1 MAAEPNLY
9 WNLRRYRSRNYSKAR
24 DLTQFCLSNDF
35 KPHSQK
41 GGGER
46 FRILIS
52 TCDDLPM
59 SAESQLRQLQM
70 QDDASLRADVRA
82 LGELLGQSLIR
93 QEGKALFDL
102 VERVRAAVRSGSAE
116 AELKSVNVEQAEQLV
131 RAFSTYFHLAN
142 VAEQVHRSR
151 VLAKEREESGSWIAQ
166 AIGKIE
172 KARESGYEFTVDDLK
187 NWLDGFSVRPV
198 FTAHPTEASRRS
210 VLNKLALISDLLET
224 ANSKR
229 KESRLSEAIDL
240 LWQTD
245 ELRVERPLVIDEA
258 VNALYYLDDLFRFT
272 IPEVLE
278 EFANEISKLGVEIPP
293 NAKPLSFGTWIGGD
307 RDGNPNVT
315 PDVTRETIVVQVGH
329 AIRVITEAMSKLRQ
343 SLSVSTRII
352 EVSDELRES
361 VEKDLANIPE
371 FEPRYRRLN
380 AREPYRL
387 KTTAI
392 VHKLELTRKRHAAGA
407 PHVPGRDYDNTQE
420 LLDDL
425 YVMRDSLLR
434 NRGELIA
441 HGELERVIRVVNAFG
456 LIHATMDVREHSQ
469 MHHAA
474 ISNFGIDSNYPNL
487 SPEQRFDILIS
498 ELSTSALRAPK
509 GLDTQSAK
517 TLDTFKAIHELI
529 TQFGPEVIETYI
541 ISMTKSP
548 ADVIAAVVLAKEAG
562 LIDIQN
568 NVAKIGFVPLL
579 ETVAELRAADSI
591 LDKLLSNPIYRKL
604 ISLRDDVQE
613 VMLGYSDSNKD
624 AGIAT
629 SQWEIHQAQRR
640 LRDTA
645 MKYGVKLRL
654 FHGRGGSV
662 GRGGGPTYD
671 ALIALP
677 WGSLDG
683 QIKMTEQGEVISD
696 KYSIPML
703 ARENVELTLA
713 AALEATVLNRGP
725 RQPKEALTKWN
736 DCMETI
742 SENAFQRYRG
752 LVTHP
757 DLPSYFY
764 ASTPV
769 EQLGDMFL
777 GSRPSRRQGAN
788 DGIENL
794 RAIPWVFGWTQSRQI
809 VPGWYGVGSGL
820 KAARESGKAS
830 VLKEMLSD
838 WHFFKT
844 FISNVEMTM
853 AKTDMKMAEHYVKTL
868 VPVEL
873 HHFFHDI
880 KAEFE
885 LTSREINELR
895 GNDNLLGDQPLLART
910 LQIRDQYLAPLH
922 MMQVNLLE
930 RVRQA
935 GESSDPSLRRALLL
949 TINGVALGLRNTG

>member
-1 MAAEPNLY
+1 
-9 WNLRRYRSRNYSKAR
+9 
-24 DLTQFCLSNDF
+24 
-35 KPHSQK
+35 
-41 GGGER
+41 
-46 FRILIS
+46 
-52 TCDDLPM
+52 M

-70 QDDASLRADVRA
+70 QDDASLRSDVRS
-82 LGELLGQSLIR
+82 LGELLGQSLVR
-93 QEGKALFDL
+93 QEGRELLDL
-102 VERVRAAVRSGSAE
+102 VEKVRAAVRTGQGE
-116 AELKSVNVEQAEQLV
+116 AELKDVDVEKAVQLV

-142 VAEQVHRSR
+142 VAEQLHRSR
-151 VLAKEREESGSWIAQ
+151 VLENERTESGSWIAQ
-166 AIGKIE
+166 AVDKIE
-172 KARESGYEFTVDDLK
+172 AARKSGLEIKLDDLN
-187 NWLDGFSVRPV
+187 NWLSDFSVRPV

-210 VLNKLALISDLLET
+210 VLSKLAQISDLLEMP
-224 ANSKR
+224 ASR
-229 KESRLSEAIDL
+229 VRDARLSEAIDL

-258 VNALYYLDDLFRFT
+258 VNALYYLDDLFRLT
-272 IPEVLE
+272 VPEVLD
-278 EFANEISKLGVEIPP
+278 EFAIEVARLGVTISPT
-293 NAKPLSFGTWIGGD
+293 AKPLTFGTWIGGD

-329 AIRVITEAMSKLRQ
+329 AIRVISEAMSKLRQ

-352 EVSDELRES
+352 KVSEELKAS
-361 VEKDLANIPE
+361 VERDLANIPE
-371 FEPRYRRLN
+371 FEARYRRLN

-392 VHKLELTRKRHAAGA
+392 VHRLELTRKRHAAGT
-407 PHVPGRDYDNTQE
+407 PHVPGRDYQNTEE

-425 YVMRDSLLR
+425 NIMRDSLLA
-434 NRGELIA
+434 NHGELIA
-441 HGELERVIRVVNAFG
+441 TGQLERIIRTVSAFG

-469 MHHAA
+469 IHHAA
-474 ISNFGIDSNYPNL
+474 LANFGIAPNYAEQSPDSL
-487 SPEQRFDILIS
+487 FDTLIAELEKS
-498 ELSTSALRAPK
+498 ELRNPK
-509 GLDTQSAK
+509 DLDSQSAK
-517 TLDTFKAIHELI
+517 TLDTFRAINELI
-529 TQFGPEVIETYI
+529 AQFGPEVIETYI
-541 ISMTKSP
+541 ISMTKQP
-548 ADVIAAVVLAKEAG
+548 ADVLAAVVLAKEAG
-562 LIDIQN
+562 LIDIN
-568 NVAKIGFVPLL
+568 SGVAKIGFAPLL
-579 ETVAELRAADSI
+579 ETVAELRSADTI
-591 LDKLLSNPIYRKL
+591 LEKLLSNSVYRKL
-604 ISLRDDVQE
+604 VTLRGDEQE

-640 LRDTA
+640 LRDVA

-696 KYSIPML
+696 KYSIPAL

-725 RQPKEALTKWN
+725 RQASENLKQWN
-736 DCMETI
+736 ECMELL
-742 SENAFQRYRG
+742 SENSFQRYRN
-752 LVTHP
+752 LVSHQ
-757 DLPSYFY
+757 DLPAYFY
-764 ASTPV
+764 ASTPT

-820 KAARESGKAS
+820 KAAREAGKS
-830 VLKEMLSD
+830 EVLKQMLNE

-853 AKTDMKMAEHYVKTL
+853 AKTDLKMAANYVQAL
-868 VPVEL
+868 VPSNL
-873 HHFFHDI
+873 HHFFDDI
-880 KAEFE
+880 KSEFE
-885 LTSREINELR
+885 LTSKEINWLR
-895 GNDNLLGDQPLLART
+895 SNDNLLGDQPLLART

-922 MMQVNLLE
+922 IMQVNLLE
-930 RVRQA
+930 RVRQS
-935 GESSDPSLRRALLL
+935 GENADPLLRRALLL

>member
-1 MAAEPNLY
+1 
-9 WNLRRYRSRNYSKAR
+9 
-24 DLTQFCLSNDF
+24 
-35 KPHSQK
+35 
-41 GGGER
+41 
-46 FRILIS
+46 
-52 TCDDLPM
+52 M

-70 QDDASLRADVRA
+70 QDDASLRSDVRS
-82 LGELLGQSLIR
+82 LGELLGQSLVR
-93 QEGKALFDL
+93 QEGRELLDL
-102 VERVRAAVRSGSAE
+102 VEKVRAAVRTGQGE
-116 AELKSVNVEQAEQLV
+116 AELKDVDVEKAVQLV

-142 VAEQVHRSR
+142 VAEQLHRSR
-151 VLAKEREESGSWIAQ
+151 VLENERTESGSWIAQ
-166 AIGKIE
+166 AVDKIE
-172 KARESGYEFTVDDLK
+172 AARKSGLEIKLDDLNK
-187 NWLDGFSVRPV
+187 WLSDFSVRPV

-210 VLNKLALISDLLET
+210 VLSKLAQISDLLEMP
-224 ANSKR
+224 ASR
-229 KESRLSEAIDL
+229 VRDARLSEAIDL

-258 VNALYYLDDLFRFT
+258 VNALYYLDDLFRLT
-272 IPEVLE
+272 VPEVLD
-278 EFANEISKLGVEIPP
+278 EFAIEVARLGVTISPT
-293 NAKPLSFGTWIGGD
+293 AKPLSFGTWIGGD

-329 AIRVITEAMSKLRQ
+329 AIRVISEAMSKLRQ

-352 EVSDELRES
+352 KVSEELQAS
-361 VEKDLANIPE
+361 VERDLANIPE
-371 FEPRYRRLN
+371 FEARYRRLN

-392 VHKLELTRKRHAAGA
+392 VHRLELTRKRHAAGT
-407 PHVPGRDYDNTQE
+407 PHVPGRDYQNTEE

-425 YVMRDSLLR
+425 NIMRDSLLA
-434 NRGELIA
+434 NHGELIA
-441 HGELERVIRVVNAFG
+441 TGQLERIIRTVSAFG

-469 MHHAA
+469 IHHAA
-474 ISNFGIDSNYPNL
+474 LANFGIAPNYAEQSPDSL
-487 SPEQRFDILIS
+487 FDTLIAELEKS
-498 ELSTSALRAPK
+498 ELRNPK
-509 GLDTQSAK
+509 DLDSQSAK
-517 TLDTFKAIHELI
+517 TLDTFRAINELI
-529 TQFGPEVIETYI
+529 AQFGPEVIETYI
-541 ISMTKSP
+541 ISMTKQP
-548 ADVIAAVVLAKEAG
+548 ADVLAAVVLAKEAG
-562 LIDIQN
+562 LIDIN
-568 NVAKIGFVPLL
+568 SGVAKIGFAPLL
-579 ETVAELRAADSI
+579 ETVAELRSADTI
-591 LDKLLSNPIYRKL
+591 LEKLLSNPVYRKL
-604 ISLRDDVQE
+604 VTLRGDEQE

-624 AGIAT
+624 AGIST

-640 LRDTA
+640 LRDVA

-696 KYSIPML
+696 KYSIPAL

-725 RQPKEALTKWN
+725 RQASENLKQWN
-736 DCMETI
+736 ECMELL
-742 SENAFQRYRG
+742 SENSFQRYRN
-752 LVTHP
+752 LVSHQ
-757 DLPSYFY
+757 DLPAYFY
-764 ASTPV
+764 ASTPT

-820 KAARESGKAS
+820 KAAREAGKS
-830 VLKEMLSD
+830 EVLKQMLNE

-853 AKTDMKMAEHYVKTL
+853 AKTDLKMAANYVQAL
-868 VPVEL
+868 VPSNL
-873 HHFFHDI
+873 HHFFDDI
-880 KAEFE
+880 KSEFE
-885 LTSREINELR
+885 LTSKEINWLR
-895 GNDNLLGDQPLLART
+895 GNENLLGDQPLLART

-922 MMQVNLLE
+922 IMQVNLLE
-930 RVRQA
+930 RVRQS
-935 GESSDPSLRRALLL
+935 GENADPLLRRALLL

>member
-1 MAAEPNLY
+1 
-9 WNLRRYRSRNYSKAR
+9 
-24 DLTQFCLSNDF
+24 
-35 KPHSQK
+35 
-41 GGGER
+41 
-46 FRILIS
+46 
-52 TCDDLPM
+52 M

-70 QDDASLRADVRA
+70 QDDASLRSDVRS
-82 LGELLGQSLIR
+82 LGELLGQSLVR
-93 QEGKALFDL
+93 QEGQELLEL
-102 VERVRAAVRSGSAE
+102 VEKVRAAVRTGQGE
-116 AELKSVNVEQAEQLV
+116 AELKDVDVEKAVQLV

-142 VAEQVHRSR
+142 VAEQLHRSR
-151 VLAKEREESGSWIAQ
+151 VLENERAESGSWIAQ
-166 AIGKIE
+166 AVDKIE
-172 KARESGYEFTVDDLK
+172 AARKSGLEIKLDDLNK
-187 NWLDGFSVRPV
+187 WLSDFSVRPV

-210 VLNKLALISDLLET
+210 VLSKLAQISDLLEMP
-224 ANSKR
+224 ASR
-229 KESRLSEAIDL
+229 VRDARLSEAIDL

-258 VNALYYLDDLFRFT
+258 VNALYYLDDLFRLT
-272 IPEVLE
+272 VPEVLD
-278 EFANEISKLGVEIPP
+278 EFAIEVARLGVTIPP
-293 NAKPLSFGTWIGGD
+293 TAKPLSFGTWIGGD

-329 AIRVITEAMSKLRQ
+329 AIRVISEAMSQLRQ

-352 EVSDELRES
+352 KVSDELQAS
-361 VEKDLANIPE
+361 VERDLANIPE
-371 FEPRYRRLN
+371 FEARYRRLN

-392 VHKLELTRKRHAAGA
+392 VHRLELTRKRHAAGA
-407 PHVPGRDYDNTQE
+407 PHVPGRDYANTEE
-420 LLDDL
+420 LITDL
-425 YVMRDSLLR
+425 NIMRDSLLA
-434 NRGELIA
+434 NHGELIA
-441 HGELERVIRVVNAFG
+441 TGQLERIIRTVSAFG

-469 MHHAA
+469 VHHAA
-474 ISNFGIDSNYPNL
+474 LANFGIASDYA
-487 SPEQRFDILIS
+487 EQTPDARFDTLVA
-498 ELSTSALRAPK
+498 ELESKNLRNPQN
-509 GLDTQSAK
+509 LDAQSAK
-517 TLDTFKAIHELI
+517 TLDTFRAINELI
-529 TQFGPEVIETYI
+529 AQFGPEVIETYI
-541 ISMTKSP
+541 ISMTKQP
-548 ADVIAAVVLAKEAG
+548 ADLLAAAVLAKEAG
-562 LIDIQN
+562 LIDIN
-568 NVAKIGFVPLL
+568 AGIAKIGFAPLL
-579 ETVAELRAADSI
+579 ETVAELRAADTI
-591 LDKLLSNPIYRKL
+591 LEKLLSNPVYRKL
-604 ISLRDDVQE
+604 VSLRGDEQE

-640 LRDTA
+640 LRDVA

-725 RQPKEALTKWN
+725 RQASENLKQWN
-736 DCMETI
+736 ECMELL
-742 SENAFQRYRG
+742 SENSFQRYRN
-752 LVTHP
+752 LVSHQ
-757 DLPSYFY
+757 DLPAYFY
-764 ASTPV
+764 ASTPT

-820 KAARESGKAS
+820 KAAREAGKS
-830 VLKEMLSD
+830 EVLKQMLNE

-853 AKTDMKMAEHYVKTL
+853 AKTDLKMAANYVQAL
-868 VPVEL
+868 VPTHL
-873 HHFFHDI
+873 HHFFDDI

-885 LTSREINELR
+885 LTSREINSLR

-922 MMQVNLLE
+922 IMQVNLLE
-930 RVRQA
+930 RVREA
-935 GESSDPSLRRALLL
+935 GEKADPLLRRALLL